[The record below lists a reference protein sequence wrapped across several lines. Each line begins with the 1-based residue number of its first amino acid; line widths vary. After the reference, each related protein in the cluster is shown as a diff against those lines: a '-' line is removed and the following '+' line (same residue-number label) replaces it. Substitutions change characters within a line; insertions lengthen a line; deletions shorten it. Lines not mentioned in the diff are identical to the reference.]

1 MTLTELKRELVKID
15 ALLTEARK
23 DSNKDISRE
32 LISDACMT
40 IYMMRIQINE
50 EIKNNGDEEIKNNA
64 D

>member
-1 MTLTELKRELVKID
+1 MTLTELKREIVKID

-32 LISDACMT
+32 LISDAWMT
-40 IYMMRIQINE
+40 IYMMKIQINE

>member
-1 MTLTELKRELVKID
+1 MTLKELKREIVKID

-23 DSNKDISRE
+23 TSNKDISHE
-32 LISDACMT
+32 LIADACLE
-40 IYMMRIQINE
+40 IYMMKIQINE

>member
-32 LISDACMT
+32 LIADACMT
-40 IYMMRIQINE
+40 IYMMKIQINE

>member
-40 IYMMRIQINE
+40 IYMMKIQINE

>member
-1 MTLTELKRELVKID
+1 MTLKELKREIVKID

-23 DSNKDISRE
+23 GSNKDISRE
-32 LISDACMT
+32 LIADACMT
-40 IYMMRIQINE
+40 IYMMKIQINK

>member
-1 MTLTELKRELVKID
+1 MTLKELKREIVKID

-23 DSNKDISRE
+23 GSNQDISRE

-40 IYMMRIQINE
+40 IYMMIIQINE